1 MIIHY
6 GERFSFPDFIMS
18 VIEILE
24 NLNEDYELEID
35 GEKVSF
41 DVIIKYIK
49 RLEKLEE
56 ITSSFPCVEK
66 AFAIQA
72 GREVRIMVVPEQV
85 SDAEYFED
93 AEATDMAG
101 NREILFVPINIQ

>member
-49 RLEKLEE
+49 RLEKDIVDLNE
-56 ITSSFPCVEK
+56 IVK
-66 AFAIQA
+66 IKIANAAID
-72 GREVRIMVVPEQV
+72 RE
-85 SDAEYFED
+85 
-93 AEATDMAG
+93 T
-101 NREILFVPINIQ
+101 INKLRKKK

>member
-24 NLNEDYELEID
+24 NLSEDYELEID

-41 DVIIKYIK
+41 DEIIKYIK
-49 RLEKLEE
+49 RLEKDILDLNE
-56 ITSSFPCVEK
+56 IIK
-66 AFAIQA
+66 IKIANAAID
-72 GREVRIMVVPEQV
+72 RE
-85 SDAEYFED
+85 
-93 AEATDMAG
+93 T
-101 NREILFVPINIQ
+101 INKLRKKK

>member
-1 MIIHY
+1 
-6 GERFSFPDFIMS
+6 MS

-49 RLEKLEE
+49 RLEKDIVDLNE
-56 ITSSFPCVEK
+56 IVK
-66 AFAIQA
+66 IKIANAAID
-72 GREVRIMVVPEQV
+72 RE
-85 SDAEYFED
+85 
-93 AEATDMAG
+93 T
-101 NREILFVPINIQ
+101 INKLRKKK